1 VKVAMISEHASPLA
15 ALGGVDAGGQN
26 VHVAALAQAMARRG
40 AEVVVHTRRDD
51 PDLPA
56 RVEMAPG
63 VIVHHVDAGPPRT
76 LAKDDLLRYMPAF
89 AQALVRAWSADT
101 PDVVHAHFWMSGHA
115 ALLAAREV
123 PVPVIQTFHALGVVK
138 RRYQGDKDTSPDER
152 FGIERDLVR
161 RADEIVA
168 TCTDEVFELLRLG
181 ASRHRLTVV
190 PCGVDLGLFGPD
202 GPREATAEGRRRL
215 LCVGRL
221 VERKGIGNVIEALAE
236 LPEAELVVAG
246 GPPAA
251 ELDHDPDVQRLRG
264 VAERCGVADRVELRG
279 RVERPDLPALLRSAD
294 AVVCAPWYEPFG
306 IVPLEAMACGVP
318 VVASAVGGMIDTV
331 VDGVTGVHVAPR
343 DPERLA
349 AALRGLLAQ
358 PERRAAIGRAGVRRA
373 RRLYDWGRVATATLD
388 VYARHV
394 RRGERA
400 AGTARFRLTPSGA
413 GHLAALRDAL
423 AAVEQEAE
431 RLESWGRALAVRLLE
446 GGRLLTVGNGGSAAQ
461 AQHLTAELVGRFH
474 TERRALSALCLHA
487 DTSSLTAIAND
498 YGADEAFA
506 RQVRAH
512 GRRGDVLIALSTSGR
527 SANVLAAVEAA
538 RDVGMAAWGV
548 TGIGPN
554 PLADL
559 CDDAICVPGATTA
572 TVQELHLVA
581 LHVLCCAVDREVALH
596 EGSDAVRRRRLERRR
611 GRVHA

>member
-1 VKVAMISEHASPLA
+1 MISEHASPLA

-26 VHVAALAQAMARRG
+26 VHVAALAQAVARRG
-40 AEVVVHTRRDD
+40 AQVVVHTRRDD
-51 PDLPA
+51 PSLPA

-63 VIVHHVDAGPPRT
+63 VVVHHVDAGPPEA
-76 LAKDDLLRYMPAF
+76 LSKDDLLQYMPAF
-89 AQALVRAWSADT
+89 AQELVRAWSADT

-123 PVPVIQTFHALGVVK
+123 PVPVVQTFHALGVVK
-138 RRYQGDKDTSPDER
+138 RRYQGDKDTSPEER

-161 RADEIVA
+161 RADQIVA

-190 PCGVDLGLFGPD
+190 PCGVDLSLFGPH
-202 GPREATAEGRRRL
+202 GPREAKPAGRRRL

-236 LPEAELVVAG
+236 LPDAELVIAG
-246 GPPAA
+246 GPAHPA
-251 ELDHDPDVQRLRG
+251 LDADPDVQRLRG
-264 VAERCGVADRVELRG
+264 VAERCGVADRVDLRG
-279 RVERPDLPALLRSAD
+279 RVERADLPALLRSAD

-331 VDGVTGVHVAPR
+331 VDGLTGIHVAPR

-349 AALRGLLAQ
+349 GALRGLLAQ
-358 PERRAAIGRAGVRRA
+358 PERRAAYGRAGVRRA

-388 VYARHV
+388 VYAGHV
-394 RRGERA
+394 RRRERA
-400 AGTARFRLTPSGA
+400 AGTARFRLTGSGA
-413 GHLAALRDAL
+413 GHLGALREAL
-423 AAVEQEAE
+423 GALDHQAE
-431 RLESWGRALAVRLLE
+431 RVEGWGRALAVRCLE

-461 AQHLTAELVGRFH
+461 AQHLTAELVGRFQS
-474 TERRALSALCLHA
+474 ERRALSALCLHA

-506 RQVRAH
+506 RQVHAH
-512 GRRGDVLIALSTSGR
+512 GRRGDVLLALSTSGR
-527 SANVLAAVEAA
+527 STNVLAAVEAA
-538 RDVGMAAWGV
+538 REVGMTAWAL
-548 TGIGPN
+548 TGAGPN
-554 PLADL
+554 PLAEL
-559 CDDAICVPGATTA
+559 CDDAVCLAGPTTA

-581 LHVLCCAVDREVALH
+581 LHMLCCAVDREVALH
-596 EGSDAVRRRRLERRR
+596 EGSDAVHTTRRFERRR
-611 GRVHA
+611 AQVHA